1 MIFSLDN
8 SARFFHLLIRP
19 INQLRGDP
27 GEIKT
32 IAQKRGLKAVWE
44 LLELPD
50 EELGWDR
57 SVLVDMFNISEGKRT
72 ITHALRSL
80 LVQVRDG
87 VYPDTTVPLN
97 DEEIERAE
105 YYFASG
111 PPLDHVFTY

>member
-1 MIFSLDN
+1 MVFSLRD
-8 SARFFHLLIRP
+8 SARVFHLLIRP
-19 INQLRGDP
+19 IQDLRGRP
-27 GEIKT
+27 EEIKK

-44 LLELPD
+44 LLELSD

-57 SVLVDMFNISEGKRT
+57 SILVDMFNISEGKRT

-87 VYPDTTVPLN
+87 VYPDTTAPLN
-97 DEEIERAE
+97 EEEDERAE

-111 PPLDHVFTY
+111 PPLNHVPTY